1 MNFPDKFSTM
11 NKRPGSPL
19 RGLLLIICQA
29 VLFLSGCRE
38 LPQSPVMVLFD
49 NDVHCAIDGY
59 AAMAALKQQK
69 LSQTSYVATVSCG
82 DFVQGGVIGVISRGE
97 KVIDIMNQVGYDYVT
112 VGNHEFDYGMPH
124 HNTLME
130 KLNAQVLCANFKDL
144 ETGQPVYSPYEI
156 VRYGNVDV
164 AFIGIATPATATSV
178 SPNTFL
184 GSNGQTKYSFCLE
197 DFYATVQQNVDKALQ
212 EGADYVVALAHLG
225 DLKYSAPNE
234 DCPSSISLISNTYG
248 IDVVLDGHAHSVIPD
263 SILYNSRHKPVHLVS
278 TGIQFQNIG
287 LLTLSTEGEFS
298 AQLVPVGEIPA
309 DEGVAEFVGKI
320 KEELLAHGE
329 RVIGESK
336 VTMPAYD
343 AAGNWLVRAGET
355 ALGNFCADAFRIELG
370 TDIAMINGGGI
381 RAAIPCG
388 PVTFNTLL
396 SVFPFNNTACTA
408 SISGAQLLD
417 ALEVSVMCLPERDG
431 GFMQVSGI
439 RFKADSTIPSP
450 VVLDEEKLFS
460 HVGPGQRRVSNVEVL
475 DRISGAYL
483 PLDPSR
489 TYTMAGISYN
499 IVDLGCNGI
508 FRYAS
513 LLERNLGQDVEI
525 LLNYLQ
531 QELGGVIDQRC
542 AVLEGRISF

>member
-1 MNFPDKFSTM
+1 MKKCVKSIPFKGIF
-11 NKRPGSPL
+11 RELYFIGF
-19 RGLLLIICQA
+19 LIA
-29 VLFLSGCRE
+29 LFLNSCRE
-38 LPQSPVMVLFD
+38 LPQSPVVVLFD
-49 NDVHCAIDGY
+49 NDVHCAVDGY

-69 LSQTSYVATVSCG
+69 LSETPYVATVSCG
-82 DFVQGGVIGVISRGE
+82 DFVQGDVIGVISRGE

-112 VGNHEFDYGMPH
+112 VGNHEFDYGMPQ
-124 HNTLME
+124 HNILME

-144 ETGQPVYSPYEI
+144 ETGQHVYSQYEI

-178 SPNTFL
+178 SPSTFL
-184 GSNGQTKYSFCLE
+184 GSNGQARYSFCLE
-197 DFYATVQQNVDKALQ
+197 DFYTTVQQSVDKALH
-212 EGADYVVALAHLG
+212 EGADYVVALSHLG
-225 DLKYSAPNE
+225 DLQYSAPNE

-248 IDVVLDGHAHSVIPD
+248 IDAVLDGHAHSVIPD

-278 TGIQFQNIG
+278 TGIQFRNIG
-287 LLTLSTEGEFS
+287 LLTLSTDGEFS
-298 AQLVPVGEIPA
+298 AELVPVKEIPV
-309 DEGVAEFVGKI
+309 DEEFVGKI
-320 KEELLAHGE
+320 KAELLAQGE

-336 VTMPAYD
+336 VSMLAYD

-408 SISGAQLLD
+408 TITGVQLLD

-439 RFKADSTIPSP
+439 RFKADSRIPSP
-450 VVLDEEKLFS
+450 VVLDEDKLFS
-460 HVGPGQRRVSNVEVL
+460 HVGPGQRRVSNVEIF
-475 DRISGAYL
+475 DRTTGAYL
-483 PLDPSR
+483 PLDSSR

-508 FRYAS
+508 FRHAR
-513 LLERNLGQDVEI
+513 LLESNRGQDVEI
-525 LLNYLQ
+525 LCNYLQ
-531 QELGGVIDQRC
+531 QELGGVIDQRY